1 MHALCLFPS
10 PHSSSRGNGGHFYC
24 WISRNEENQKS
35 SMSLLKKWYYAE
47 VTLRSEKQKLSFTGK
62 WIKLG
67 QEGWSTM
74 LFMGFSLALL
84 YKQTDLVV
92 RLESQQENLYRITGK
107 GNKFEDGD
115 GQTEYLHKGKRQ
127 ASNNSQWKYGTH
139 ASFTACWVAVLREI
153 LLLPKFLTSE
163 N

>member
-1 MHALCLFPS
+1 
-10 PHSSSRGNGGHFYC
+10 
-24 WISRNEENQKS
+24 
-35 SMSLLKKWYYAE
+35 
-47 VTLRSEKQKLSFTGK
+47 
-62 WIKLG
+62 
-67 QEGWSTM
+67 M
-74 LFMGFSLALL
+74 LFMGISLALL

-139 ASFTACWVAVLREI
+139 ASFTAR
-153 LLLPKFLTSE
+153 
-163 N
+163 